1 MSASGAPAAPV
12 TPRILIVEDERI
24 IAMDLAGTLTELGY
38 SIAGMTTR
46 GEDAIEQARRL
57 SPHLILMDVR
67 LAGKIDGIQAARSIR
82 LESDVPVIYLTAHS
96 DNETLQRAVES
107 TASGYLVKPFK
118 APELRCVI
126 EIALHKHAADVRLRE
141 NEQWL
146 STTL

>member
-67 LAGKIDGIQAARSIR
+67 LAGKIDLIHGNGVHISPTP
-82 LESDVPVIYLTAHS
+82 ESRRP
-96 DNETLQRAVES
+96 Q
-107 TASGYLVKPFK
+107 
-118 APELRCVI
+118 
-126 EIALHKHAADVRLRE
+126 
-141 NEQWL
+141 
-146 STTL
+146 